1 MSESNGK
8 APLAL
13 LVCGALT
20 REVREIASARGWN
33 ADLHASPALNHLSPK
48 KLAADVDRKLADLT
62 QRYERVVVVY
72 GDCGTGGALDQ
83 ILGRHGAVRPV
94 GPHCYEMF
102 GGQAAVTAHVE
113 RPGTYFLT
121 DWLVR
126 NWDRAAEEGLGLD
139 RFPWMKDVYFADV
152 TNLLYLRQ
160 HPEPALEAKARD
172 IAGFLGLP
180 LEIRD
185 TGLGDLER
193 RLIDVVE
200 RELGE

>member
-1 MSESNGK
+1 MSRTDGR

-13 LVCGALT
+13 LACGALA
-20 REVREIASARGWN
+20 REVREIAARRGWN
-33 ADLHASPALNHLSPK
+33 ADLHTAPALNHLSPK
-48 KLAADVDRKLADLT
+48 KLAADVDEKLAGLVE
-62 QRYERVVVVY
+62 RYERVVVVY
-72 GDCGTGGALDQ
+72 GDCGTGGALDET
-83 ILGRHGAVRPV
+83 LRRHGAARPV

-102 GGQAAVTAHVE
+102 GGEAAVTAHAE

-139 RFPWMKDVYFADV
+139 RFPWMKDVYFGSV
-152 TNLLYLRQ
+152 THLLYLRQ

-172 IAGFLGLP
+172 IAAFLGLP

-200 RELGE
+200 RELDE